1 VCVYVCVRVR
11 ACACVRVHA
20 CLCVYVCVC
29 VCMCARARQLVFG
42 AGQLMSIDTH
52 KTIIVWDLR
61 EMAPIQRLE
70 GMKMHQEFPVGRMM
84 FDSKKNGLVT
94 MARKPLFWSITGVML
109 RRTRVCVAAVHVC
122 CSVLQRVATNTLV
135 TMAEKLLYWSTTGMM
150 LWRARVRV
158 AVVHVRCSVLPTR
171 CSVLQCVAVCCAKQ
185 PCHDDEAATLS
196 ECHKYVRV
204 YNLTNSCVQSIFP
217 FL

>member
-1 VCVYVCVRVR
+1 
-11 ACACVRVHA
+11 
-20 CLCVYVCVC
+20 
-29 VCMCARARQLVFG
+29 MCARARQLVFG
-42 AGQLMSIDTH
+42 AGQLISIDTH

-122 CSVLQRVATNTLV
+122 CSVLQCVA
-135 TMAEKLLYWSTTGMM
+135 ACCDKHPCHDGGKAALLEYHRYDA
-150 LWRARVRV
+150 LARA
-158 AVVHVRCSVLPTR
+158 CSC
-171 CSVLQCVAVCCAKQ
+171 CSCACALQCIASALQCVAVCCSVLRQTAV
-185 PCHDDEAATLS
+185 S
-196 ECHKYVRV
+196 R
-204 YNLTNSCVQSIFP
+204 
-217 FL
+217 